1 MNIKNLSSISS
12 IATVTYKYTMLREM
26 YVMDSTGDSRR
37 DKQQTAAAGKSFV
50 ENKKTKRKKER
61 KKRKH

>member
-12 IATVTYKYTMLREM
+12 IATVTHKHFRYTMLREM

-50 ENKKTKRKKER
+50 ENKKAQPGC
-61 KKRKH
+61 